1 MTDFRKAPGW
11 PLCYDHATGRVHCG
25 PRCSEPVVIWGER
38 YPQCPE
44 TMRTAPVWRMVV
56 QLYNQSKIS
65 PLAGWPDAY
74 AAWVSFG
81 VVALESAFAERMNR
95 KVEAARNG

>member
-1 MTDFRKAPGW
+1 M
-11 PLCYDHATGRVHCG
+11 
-25 PRCSEPVVIWGER
+25 
-38 YPQCPE
+38 
-44 TMRTAPVWRMVV
+44 WRMVV